1 MVVAAAVATAD
12 GGRAMA
18 YEFLYNPVQ
27 TVALNA
33 PILFGT
39 SIPCTNGNVYHEEQT
54 GNFILR
60 GVRSNNGGCNCN
72 SFAQYQVTFNG
83 NIAVPTGGT
92 VPAGGIAVALAVNGE
107 PRLTS
112 KAIYVPAAAGDN
124 YGNVTSTAIIK
135 VPRGCCFSL
144 SVNAVPASLDPAVT
158 PAPQIAVQNAN
169 LTIARI
175 A

>member
-1 MVVAAAVATAD
+1 
-12 GGRAMA
+12 MA
-18 YEFLYNPVQ
+18 CEFLWNDVQEVSLNSPV
-27 TVALNA
+27 
-33 PILFGT
+33 LFRA
-39 SIPCTNGNVYHEEQT
+39 SIPCNRGYVYHEDET

-60 GVRSNNGGCNCN
+60 GIVNNKCNC
-72 SFAQYQVTFNG
+72 FAHYQVTFNG
-83 NIAVPTGGT
+83 NIAIPEGGT
-92 VPAGGIAVALAVNGE
+92 VTPIALALTVNGE

-112 KAIYVPAAAGDN
+112 RAIYTPAAVDE

-144 SVNAVPASLDPAVT
+144 GVDAVAATTDTTVT
-158 PAPQIAVQNAN
+158 PAPIIEVQNAN